1 MGAPFSKTIKTHIMK
16 AKVWEIVM
24 VLNALFCLSS
34 YAEEA
39 EKSFWTLNDEGG
51 ITWTFDGRAHTDH
64 IEMSGKRMSVVLHYG
79 IGSEGS
85 FSCERHLVFPMLRT
99 IPNDTHASF
108 IRYVGWNPLESVLVG
123 QSRLVDCKEQVQT
136 VALQSG
142 LMVIRSRFGIVGVER
157 VLAPSPTWPAMVEQ
171 YTLTNLGDRPVSLRI
186 DPTEHRMTS
195 DSTKGVDGAYVVE
208 SELYGTGS
216 FQLKPQESRI
226 FSAVVSARRESEKP
240 MVCDVAHE
248 VAARQERVDG
258 WQENLVLQTPD
269 PVLDRMF
276 AFSKIRACESIY
288 ETKNGPMHG
297 PGGERYYAAIWANDQ
312 AEYANPFFPFLG
324 DSYANASAMNS
335 WRMFAAWMNDEWRPI
350 PSSIIA
356 EGTDYWNGAGDR
368 GDAAMIAYGAA
379 RYALARGDRK
389 EAEQLWPLIQWT
401 LEYCHRQLNEA
412 GVVRSDRDE
421 LEGRFPS
428 GNANLCTSSLYYDAL
443 LSAAS
448 LARDLKQ
455 PASVA
460 KRYEQQAR
468 DLHKAIDQFFHAE
481 VEGFDTYRYY
491 EGNDVLRSWICIPL
505 TMGIFERAKG
515 TIDALYSPRLWT
527 KDGMLTQAGSETFWD
542 RSTLYAL
549 RGALMAGDTERT
561 LGFLQYYSR
570 TRLLGSH
577 VPYAIEAWPEGNQRH
592 LSAES
597 ALFARIVT
605 EGLFGIRPTG
615 LHRFTVSPRL
625 PKDWPEMS
633 LRHIRICGGDFD
645 LRVYRD
651 AKRRVRVQ
659 MIENGKAVRDASDET
674 PTFEVRN

>member
-1 MGAPFSKTIKTHIMK
+1 MLNILPF
-16 AKVWEIVM
+16 
-24 VLNALFCLSS
+24 LSVQ
-34 YAEEA
+34 AEEV
-39 EKSFWTLNDEGG
+39 EQPFWTLNNEGG

-64 IEMSGKRMSVVLHYG
+64 IEMAGRQMAVVLHYSITG
-79 IGSEGS
+79 EGR
-85 FSCERHLVFPMLRT
+85 FTCERHLVFPMLRT

-108 IRYVGWNPLESVLVG
+108 IRYVNWEPLESVLIG
-123 QSRLVDCKEQVQT
+123 QSRLIDRNEQVESISLKGLMT
-136 VALQSG
+136 VA
-142 LMVIRSRFGIVGVER
+142 SRWGTIGVKR
-157 VLAPSPTWPAMVEQ
+157 TLSPSPTWPALVEE
-171 YTLTNLGDRPVSLRI
+171 YELTNLGDRAVAVRI
-186 DPTEHRMTS
+186 EPTEHRMTS
-195 DSTKGVDGAYVVE
+195 DAQKGVDGAYVVE
-208 SELYGTGS
+208 ERLYGTGS
-216 FQLKPQESRI
+216 FRLEPRQHLT
-226 FSAVVSARRESEKP
+226 FSAVVSARRESEQP
-240 MVCDVAHE
+240 LVCDASE
-248 VAARQERVDG
+248 EIAARKKLVDG
-258 WQENLVLQTPD
+258 WQHNLVLETPD
-269 PVLDRMF
+269 SVLNRMF

-312 AEYANPFFPFLG
+312 AEYANPFFPFIG
-324 DSYANASAMNS
+324 DAYANAAAMNS
-335 WRMFAAWMNDEWRPI
+335 WKMFAAWMNDEWKPI

-368 GDAAMIAYGAA
+368 GDAAMIAYGAS
-379 RYALARGDRK
+379 RYALACGDRA
-389 EAEQLWPLIQWT
+389 EAQQLWPLIQWT
-401 LEYCHRQLNEA
+401 LEYCHRQQNEV
-412 GVVRSDRDE
+412 GVVHSDRDE

-428 GNANLCTSSLYYDAL
+428 GDANLCTSSLYYDAL
-443 LSAAS
+443 CSAAH

-455 PASVA
+455 PAVVA
-460 KRYEQQAR
+460 KGYEQQAHALR
-468 DLHKAIDQFFHAE
+468 AAIDRFFHAE

-491 EGNDVLRSWICIPL
+491 DGNTVLRSWICIPL
-505 TMGIFERAKG
+505 TMGIFEHAQG

-597 ALFARIVT
+597 ALYARIIT

-615 LHRFTVSPRL
+615 LRRFSVSPRL
-625 PKDWPEMS
+625 PEAWPEMT

-645 LRVYRD
+645 LRVYRNR
-651 AKRRVRVQ
+651 KQQVRVQ
-659 MIENGKAVRDASDET
+659 LIKDGKVLKDTTGEASVFNVNET
-674 PTFEVRN
+674 